1 VTRGRVFGTLCG
13 MVFLVNLARIV
24 FAPLVKEL
32 IVQFQITEGTAG
44 LIATLVWVGS
54 AIPRIPTGI
63 LLTYVARHRVV
74 LATGGVLTGASVF
87 TASANS
93 VPTLAAGALLMGLSS
108 GVYFVAA
115 NPLVSELYPE
125 RVGRALGVHGTA
137 SQLAAV
143 SAAPVVTLA
152 LLFDW
157 RWAFRGIG
165 VAAALVTVGL
175 FLTTRNTTLPQASVK
190 DRDLL
195 GALRQEWRIVAL
207 GIVFL
212 GLTGFVWQGLF
223 NFYEL
228 YAGTKGLSGAAAKNT
243 VTLVFAAGVPAF
255 FLSGRL
261 ADRLPHVPYI
271 LAILTAFVGS
281 VLALTRVEGLV
292 AVLAV
297 TVVIGYVIHSLFP
310 AMDTFLLDSLPDE
323 TRGSAYAVYSGGM
336 MLVQATGSVVV
347 GTLVDRGMSYD
358 AVFTRLALGLGV
370 VVLLLVV
377 LRVTGRLGGRA
388 VAAE

>member
-1 VTRGRVFGTLCG
+1 

-165 VAAALVTVGL
+165 VAAALVTLVL
-175 FLTTRNTTLPQASVK
+175 FLTTRNTTLPQASSD

-195 GALRQEWRIVAL
+195 GALRQEWPIVLL
-207 GIVFL
+207 GVVFL
-212 GLTGFVWQGLF
+212 GSTGFVWQGLF

-255 FLSGRL
+255 FFSGRL

-271 LAILTAFVGS
+271 LGILTAFVGS
-281 VLALTRVEGLV
+281 VLALTRVEGLLP
-292 AVLAV
+292 VLAV
-297 TVVIGYVIHSLFP
+297 TVVVGFVIHSLFP
-310 AMDTFLLDSLPDE
+310 AMDTFLLDNLPDE

-377 LRVTGRLGGRA
+377 LQATGRLGRLGRQSA
-388 VAAE
+388 TVE

>member
-1 VTRGRVFGTLCG
+1 

-32 IVQFQITEGTAG
+32 IAVFQITEGTAG

-54 AIPRIPTGI
+54 ALPRIPTGI

-74 LATGGVLTGASVF
+74 IGTGGVLTGASVF

-93 VPTLAAGALLMGLSS
+93 VPMLAAGALLMGLSS

-143 SAAPVVTLA
+143 AAAPVVTLA
-152 LLFDW
+152 LLVDW

-165 VAAALVTVGL
+165 VAAALVTVVL
-175 FLTTRNTTLPQASVK
+175 FLATRNTTLPQASVD

-195 GALRQEWRIVAL
+195 GALRQEWRIVLL

-212 GLTGFVWQGLF
+212 GSTGFVWQGLF

-228 YAGTKGLSGAAAKNT
+228 YAGTKGLSGTAAKNT

-255 FLSGRL
+255 FFSGRL

-281 VLALTRVEGLV
+281 VLALTRVEELV
-292 AVLAV
+292 PVLAV

-347 GTLVDRGMSYD
+347 GTLVDSGMSYD
-358 AVFTRLALGLGV
+358 AVFTRLAFGLGAV
-370 VVLLLVV
+370 VVLLV
-377 LRVTGRLGGRA
+377 LLQVTGRLDRS
-388 VAAE
+388 AATAE

>member
-1 VTRGRVFGTLCG
+1 

-32 IVQFQITEGTAG
+32 IDVFAITEGTAG

-54 AIPRIPTGI
+54 ALPRIPTGI

-74 LATGGVLTGASVF
+74 LATGGVLTGASIF

-152 LLFDW
+152 LLVDW

-165 VAAALVTVGL
+165 VAAALVTVAL
-175 FLTTRNTTLPQASVK
+175 FLTTRETTLPQASVE

-195 GALRQEWRIVAL
+195 GALRQEWRIVLL

-212 GLTGFVWQGLF
+212 GSTGFVWQGLF

-281 VLALTRVEGLV
+281 VLALTRVEGLLP
-292 AVLAV
+292 VLAV

-347 GTLVDRGMSYD
+347 GTLVDQGMSYD
-358 AVFTRLALGLGV
+358 AVFTRLAFALGA

-377 LRVTGRLGGRA
+377 LQATGRLGRA
-388 VAAE
+388 ATTPE

>member
-1 VTRGRVFGTLCG
+1 

-32 IVQFQITEGTAG
+32 IDVFSITEGTAG

-54 AIPRIPTGI
+54 ALPRIPTGI
-63 LLTYVARHRVV
+63 LLTRVRRHRVV
-74 LATGGVLTGASVF
+74 LGTGGVLTGASVF
-87 TASANS
+87 TASADS
-93 VPTLAAGALLMGLSS
+93 VVTLGLGAFLMGLSS

-125 RVGRALGVHGTA
+125 RVGRAVGVHGTA

-143 SAAPVVTLA
+143 AAAPIVTVA

-157 RWAFRGIG
+157 RLAFTGIG
-165 VAAALVTVGL
+165 VAAAVVTLVL
-175 FLTTRNTTLPQASVK
+175 YLTTRRTDLPAVSTG

-195 GALRQEWRIVAL
+195 AAARKEWRIVLL
-207 GIVFL
+207 GVVML
-212 GLTGFVWQGLF
+212 GATGFVWQGLF

-228 YAGTKGLSGAAAKNT
+228 YAGTKDLSGAAAKNLVT
-243 VTLVFAAGVPAF
+243 VVFAAGVPAF

-271 LAILTAFVGS
+271 LAILAAFVGS
-281 VLALTRVEGLV
+281 VLALTVVESLV

-310 AMDTFLLDSLPDE
+310 AMDTFLLDTLSDE

-336 MLVQATGSVVV
+336 MVVQATGSVVV
-347 GTLVDRGMSYD
+347 GTLADLGMSYD
-358 AVFTRLALGLGV
+358 AIFTRLALGLGV
-370 VVLLLVV
+370 VVVVLVV
-377 LRVTGRLGGRA
+377 LQRQGYLVGAATG
-388 VAAE
+388 AAD

>member
-1 VTRGRVFGTLCG
+1 

-32 IVQFQITEGTAG
+32 IDVFAITEGTAG

-54 AIPRIPTGI
+54 ALPRIPTGI

-152 LLFDW
+152 LLVDW

-165 VAAALVTVGL
+165 VAAALVTVAL
-175 FLTTRNTTLPQASVK
+175 FLTTRETTLPQASVE

-195 GALRQEWRIVAL
+195 GALRQEWRIVLL

-212 GLTGFVWQGLF
+212 GSTGFVWQGLF

-292 AVLAV
+292 PVLAV

-347 GTLVDRGMSYD
+347 GTLVDGGMSYD
-358 AVFTRLALGLGV
+358 AVFTRLAFALGA

-377 LRVTGRLGGRA
+377 LQTTGRLDRS
-388 VAAE
+388 AATAE

>member
-1 VTRGRVFGTLCG
+1 

-54 AIPRIPTGI
+54 ALPRIPTGV

-74 LATGGVLTGASVF
+74 LATGGVLTGASIF
-87 TASANS
+87 TASANT

-137 SQLAAV
+137 GQLAAV
-143 SAAPVVTLA
+143 SAAPIVTIA

-165 VAAALVTVGL
+165 VLAALVTIAL
-175 FLTTRNTTLPQASVK
+175 FLTTRETTLPQASVE
-190 DRDLL
+190 DRDLP
-195 GALRQEWRIVAL
+195 GALRREWPTVLL
-207 GIVFL
+207 GIVIL
-212 GLTGFVWQGLF
+212 GSTGFVWQGLF

-228 YAGTKGLSGAAAKNT
+228 YAGTKNLAGPTAKNT
-243 VTLVFAAGVPAF
+243 VTVVFAAGVPAF
-255 FLSGRL
+255 FISGRL
-261 ADRLPHVPYI
+261 ADRLPHVPYV

-281 VLALTRVEGLV
+281 VLTLTLVEGLV
-292 AVLAV
+292 PVLAV
-297 TVVIGYVIHSLFP
+297 TVVIGYAIHSLFP
-310 AMDTFLLDSLPDE
+310 AMDTFLLDTLPDE

-358 AVFTRLALGLGV
+358 AVFTRLALGLGA

-377 LRVTGRLGGRA
+377 LQLTGRLDRPGRQSA
-388 VAAE
+388 TAE